1 MNIYLKVMEKS
12 WKTIMHTFYIFDFI
26 KLYCKS
32 YVKIPIF
39 HYQMGSNTNLKPNNI
54 WAEWLSHKN
63 N

>member
-54 WAEWLSHKN
+54 
-63 N
+63 